1 MGKKIIEKGWLYE
14 YEETAESQIT
24 NGYEVTGVRYVLGE
38 LFDTSCNKALICI
51 GINPSTAI
59 PEQLDPTL
67 KRVQQMYGVLGVILS
82 ERGNTCMTCC
92 LEIKKKILT
101 VLSACSMQTI
111 TSRHTKLL
119 RKGILNTLF

>member
-14 YEETAESQIT
+14 YEETAESQII

-67 KRVQQMYGVLGVILS
+67 KGYRNMPKEAVNM
-82 ERGNTCMTCC
+82 E
-92 LEIKKKILT
+92 
-101 VLSACSMQTI
+101 
-111 TSRHTKLL
+111 H
-119 RKGILNTLF
+119 GIC

>member
-67 KRVQQMYGVLGVILS
+67 ERVHEICQKKR
-82 ERGNTCMTCC
+82 
-92 LEIKKKILT
+92 
-101 VLSACSMQTI
+101 
-111 TSRHTKLL
+111 
-119 RKGILNTLF
+119 